1 MIDKIHTITTGVV
14 GASIVQIVPNIMDH
28 MPSSEDIANITQ
40 AIVQIVIGVGTIYR
54 ILKPV
59 NNNKKENL

>member
-14 GASIVQIVPNIMDH
+14 GASIVQIVPNVMEH

-40 AIVQIVIGVGTIYR
+40 AVVQIVIGIGTIYR

-59 NNNKKENL
+59 NTKKENL